1 MNKIIT
7 KLFGSPSLAADGSLA
22 MQTRWITGQ
31 QTDIAMTLSW
41 IPFSL
46 IALAVIDNPAWLKLL
61 MFSVFL
67 FSFTHQP
74 LSLFLVYGDRQRF
87 ELRRNLFIWSPL
99 VFCLVIFLAI
109 NFSPLVIAILAG
121 AWNVEHTLMQRY
133 GITRIYGRMVG
144 QKQGGSELPVLFAW
158 LTLAVLW
165 SAYDPNTME
174 RVAALGIRGA
184 NLSAFAMMTGM
195 RPTAGFLLVPALLTV
210 IWLTGKW
217 LKEEYNRPLNQAKH
231 YYLAST
237 LGLFIVMLINPIVGF
252 IGYVGSH
259 AFEYFMIINQC
270 LEKSYI
276 EPKKTDSP
284 LGWVANSPLGRYGL
298 LACYLSLIVLTVFV
312 LENYASFIVY
322 SMVFFTLGALHFFY
336 DGFIWKLRNPVVA
349 QSVGVKT

>member
-1 MNKIIT
+1 
-7 KLFGSPSLAADGSLA
+7 

-31 QTDIAMTLSW
+31 FPDIAMTLSW

-46 IALAVIDNPAWLKLL
+46 LALAVINNPVWLKLL

-74 LSLFLVYGDRQRF
+74 LSLFLVYGDKQRF
-87 ELRRNLFIWSPL
+87 DLRKKLFIWSPL
-99 VFCLVIFLAI
+99 IFCLVIYFAI
-109 NFSPLVIAILAG
+109 NLSPLVLAILAG
-121 AWNVEHTLMQRY
+121 AWNIEHTLMQRY

-144 QKQGGSELPVLFAW
+144 QKEGGCELPLLFAW

-165 SAYDPNTME
+165 SAYDPNTMG

-184 NLSAFAMMTGM
+184 NLSAFEMMTGM
-195 RPTAGFLLVPALLTV
+195 RSTAGFLLVPTLLIVLWLTV
-210 IWLTGKW
+210 KW
-217 LKEEYNRPLNQAKH
+217 LKEEYKRPLNQAKH

-259 AFEYFMIINQC
+259 AFEYFMIVNQC

-276 EPKKTDSP
+276 EPKRTDSP

-298 LACYLSLIVLTVFV
+298 LICYLGFIVLTVFM
-312 LENYASFIVY
+312 LEKYASFIVY

-336 DGFIWKLRNPVVA
+336 DGFIWKLRNPNVA
-349 QSVGVKT
+349 LSVGVKM